1 MIDYNYLLKMENEFE
16 RFLNEQ
22 NISKNKIILY
32 GAGNGADW
40 AVKLLEKYKLYPIA
54 IIDRDSKKIG
64 GKYHQIPIVSLNSVI
79 NKYNLNDVNI
89 LICSPRF
96 EREIFLNLKKIFCE
110 KNIYSFECA
119 LYYSFI
125 ENIND
130 YKKYIKDNLKNLD
143 EFEEKLSDEK
153 SKYVFENVLKG
164 RVSGKLK
171 YFKKAFSEDQYFPEG
186 LIQLFESDVIVD
198 VGAYSG
204 DTIKDIIKR
213 TNGIFKKAYCMEPD
227 KNCLYKLKKFL
238 EENNVKN
245 VQIIPKGAWNK
256 REKVQFLIESVE
268 EGSKILNFDECIHE
282 DKNIYEIETEK
293 IDNIISSQVTLIK
306 MDIEGAELNA
316 LIGAKNTIKKY
327 KPKLAISVYHKI
339 EDFIE
344 ISQYI
349 MKLNPNYRLY
359 LRHHGLCGTDTVLY
373 AINKE

>member
-32 GAGNGADW
+32 GAGNGAEW

-64 GKYHQIPIVSLNSVI
+64 EKYHQIPIVSLNSVI
-79 NKYNLNDVNI
+79 NEYNLNDLNI
-89 LICSPRF
+89 LICSPKF
-96 EREIFLNLKKIFCE
+96 EHEIFLNLKNFFRE

-125 ENIND
+125 ENINE

-171 YFKKAFSEDQYFPEG
+171 YFKKVFSEDQYFPEG
-186 LIQLFESDVIVD
+186 LIQLVDSDVIVD

-227 KNCLYKLKKFL
+227 KNCLYKLKTFL

-256 REKVQFLIESVE
+256 REKVQFLIESFE
-268 EGSKILNFDECIHE
+268 EGSKILNFDECIHQ
-282 DKNIYEIETEK
+282 DNNIYEIETEK

-306 MDIEGAELNA
+306 MDIEGAELKA

-373 AINKE
+373 AINEE